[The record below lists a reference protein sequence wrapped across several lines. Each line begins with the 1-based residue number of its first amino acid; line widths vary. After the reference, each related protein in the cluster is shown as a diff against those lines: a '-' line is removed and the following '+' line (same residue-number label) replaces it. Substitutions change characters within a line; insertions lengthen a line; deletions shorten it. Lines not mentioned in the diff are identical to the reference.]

1 MFKLIAGLVAGAV
14 ILAPLLPAHADS
26 YRVRSRG
33 FGVTVGTPGFGISI
47 GTPYGGRYRPFRN
60 EVILRRSFYDPYKP
74 IYPNTYYP
82 GRVYSPGF
90 GSPVIVAPR
99 ARTVIIN
106 RGNDH
111 YRSSYCG
118 SVIYGSPIASP
129 IPVDPFTGLA
139 CR

>member
-1 MFKLIAGLVAGAV
+1 MFKLISAVVAGAIV
-14 ILAPLLPAHADS
+14 LAPLLPAHADS

-47 GTPYGGRYRPFRN
+47 GSPYGRRYRPFRN
-60 EVILRRSFYDPYKP
+60 EVFLRRSGFDPFYRDRY
-74 IYPNTYYP
+74 YPNTI
-82 GRVYSPGF
+82 YSPGF
-90 GSPVIVAPR
+90 GTPVIVAPR

-106 RGNDH
+106 RGNDR
-111 YRSSYCG
+111 YRSAYCG

>member
-1 MFKLIAGLVAGAV
+1 MFKLISAVVAGAIV
-14 ILAPLLPAHADS
+14 LAPLLPAHADS
-26 YRVRSRG
+26 YRVRSTR

-47 GTPYGGRYRPFRN
+47 GNRARYRPFRN
-60 EVILRRSFYDPYKP
+60 EVILRRSFYNPYKP
-74 IYPNTYYP
+74 IYPNTYNP

-106 RGNDH
+106 RGNDNY

>member
-14 ILAPLLPAHADS
+14 ILAPLSPAHAQS
-26 YRVRSRG
+26 YRTRSTG
-33 FGVTVGTPGFGISI
+33 FGVTIGSPGIGISI
-47 GTPYGGRYRPFRN
+47 GTPYDRGYRPFRN
-60 EVILRRSFYDPYKP
+60 EVILRRSGFDPY
-74 IYPNTYYP
+74 IYSNPYYP
-82 GRVYSPGF
+82 GSIYSPGF

-106 RGNDH
+106 RGNDNY
-111 YRSSYCG
+111 YRSAYCG

>member
-1 MFKLIAGLVAGAV
+1 MFKLISGLVAGTIV
-14 ILAPLLPAHADS
+14 LAPLLPARADYG
-26 YRVRSRG
+26 YRSTG
-33 FGVTVGTPGFGISI
+33 FGITVGTPRIGIRV
-47 GTPYGGRYRPFRN
+47 GTPYSGRYRPFRN

-74 IYPNTYYP
+74 IYPNSYYP

-99 ARTVIIN
+99 ARTVIID
-106 RGNDH
+106 RGNNND